1 MKKLILSILIL
12 SLTLTGCGS
21 AIEAPQV
28 RETVT
33 VQALNADRVLTD
45 VEVPFDPQRIAV
57 LDMAVL
63 YLLDSLGLR
72 ERIVGSAGF
81 SIAYLKDYD
90 PEGSER
96 KIRNLGSVKT
106 ADLEQVALCDPDI
119 IFICGRL
126 SERYAQLET
135 IAPVV

>member
-12 SLTLTGCGS
+12 SLPLTGCGS

-28 RETVT
+28 WETVT
-33 VQALNADRVLTD
+33 VQALNSDRMLTD
-45 VEVPFDPQRIAV
+45 VEVPFDLQR
-57 LDMAVL
+57 MEVL
-63 YLLDSLGLR
+63 YLLDSLELR

-81 SIAYLKDYD
+81 SVAYLKDYD

-96 KIRNLGSVKT
+96 KIRNLSSVKT

-126 SERYAQLET
+126 SKRYAQLEA